1 MKKRNFFWSQSST
14 PHLPSLRSVSNWGQR
29 SHYCCTESFQ
39 CRLYFGIMNLSVL
52 VIESSVASTNQIAKG
67 MLLASIRFVK
77 FTPTNQI
84 RYSLRADQR
93 KTGMTLLLG
102 LFGERFTGGTGT
114 SFSVPQ
120 PSSCVLHSVLLPS
133 LIDRFRTLPS
143 VSRCCQ
149 PISDASAC
157 VRILD
162 CKRGECGARDQRAL
176 LVLITGFWK
185 EGSPGFHFN
194 LVAFQ
199 CGWMPNFSTVLKNN
213 DSSYHSFD
221 EKKILLHEVQIPES
235 RPPLERDYLGIF
247 RSIIMDLGW
256 VHKKYPRRL
265 NWSKTKTG
273 KSF

>member
-93 KTGMTLLLG
+93 KTGVTLLLG
-102 LFGERFTGGTGT
+102 IFGERFTGGTGT

-149 PISDASAC
+149 PIFG
-157 VRILD
+157 RIRLCSHIRLQTWRVWYAWSTRVTRVD
-162 CKRGECGARDQRAL
+162 HGLLKRGKSW
-176 LVLITGFWK
+176 V
-185 EGSPGFHFN
+185 P
-194 LVAFQ
+194 FQ
-199 CGWMPNFSTVLKNN
+199 LGCFPMWLNAEL
-213 DSSYHSFD
+213 FD
-221 EKKILLHEVQIPES
+221 
-235 RPPLERDYLGIF
+235 G
-247 RSIIMDLGW
+247 
-256 VHKKYPRRL
+256 
-265 NWSKTKTG
+265 T
-273 KSF
+273 

>member
-1 MKKRNFFWSQSST
+1 
-14 PHLPSLRSVSNWGQR
+14 
-29 SHYCCTESFQ
+29 
-39 CRLYFGIMNLSVL
+39 MNLSVL

-84 RYSLRADQR
+84 RYSLRADQ
-93 KTGMTLLLG
+93 GVTLLLG
-102 LFGERFTGGTGT
+102 ILGERLTGGTGT

-176 LVLITGFWK
+176 LVLITDF
-185 EGSPGFHFN
+185 
-194 LVAFQ
+194 
-199 CGWMPNFSTVLKNN
+199 
-213 DSSYHSFD
+213 
-221 EKKILLHEVQIPES
+221 
-235 RPPLERDYLGIF
+235 
-247 RSIIMDLGW
+247 
-256 VHKKYPRRL
+256 
-265 NWSKTKTG
+265 
-273 KSF
+273 

>member
-93 KTGMTLLLG
+93 KTGVTLLLG
-102 LFGERFTGGTGT
+102 IFGERFTGGTGT

-162 CKRGECGARDQRAL
+162 CKRGECGTRDQHAL
-176 LVLITGFWK
+176 LVLITDFWK

-194 LVAFQ
+194 SVAFQ

-221 EKKILLHEVQIPES
+221 EKKILLHEVQIPER
-235 RPPLERDYLGIF
+235 RPSLERDYLGIF
-247 RSIIMDLGW
+247 RSITMDLGW
-256 VHKKYPRRL
+256 VLEKISSEIKL
-265 NWSKTKTG
+265 IKN
-273 KSF
+273 

>member
-1 MKKRNFFWSQSST
+1 
-14 PHLPSLRSVSNWGQR
+14 
-29 SHYCCTESFQ
+29 
-39 CRLYFGIMNLSVL
+39 MNLSVL

-93 KTGMTLLLG
+93 KTGVTLLLG
-102 LFGERFTGGTGT
+102 ILGERLTGGTGT

-157 VRILD
+157 VWILD

-176 LVLITGFWK
+176 LVLITDF
-185 EGSPGFHFN
+185 
-194 LVAFQ
+194 
-199 CGWMPNFSTVLKNN
+199 
-213 DSSYHSFD
+213 
-221 EKKILLHEVQIPES
+221 
-235 RPPLERDYLGIF
+235 
-247 RSIIMDLGW
+247 
-256 VHKKYPRRL
+256 
-265 NWSKTKTG
+265 
-273 KSF
+273 

>member
-14 PHLPSLRSVSNWGQR
+14 PHLPSLLSVSSWRQR

-39 CRLYFGIMNLSVL
+39 CSLYFGIMNLSVL
-52 VIESSVASTNQIAKG
+52 LIESSDASTNQIAKG

-102 LFGERFTGGTGT
+102 IFGERFTGGTGT

-194 LVAFQ
+194 SVAFQ

-221 EKKILLHEVQIPES
+221 EKKILLHEVQIPER
-235 RPPLERDYLGIF
+235 RPSLERDYLGIF
-247 RSIIMDLGW
+247 RSITMDLGW
-256 VHKKYPRRL
+256 VLEKISSEIKL
-265 NWSKTKTG
+265 IKN
-273 KSF
+273 

>member
-1 MKKRNFFWSQSST
+1 
-14 PHLPSLRSVSNWGQR
+14 
-29 SHYCCTESFQ
+29 
-39 CRLYFGIMNLSVL
+39 MNLSVL

-93 KTGMTLLLG
+93 KTGVTLLLG
-102 LFGERFTGGTGT
+102 IFGERFTGGTGT

-221 EKKILLHEVQIPES
+221 EKKILLHEVQIPER
-235 RPPLERDYLGIF
+235 RPSLERDYLGIF
-247 RSIIMDLGW
+247 RSITMDLGW
-256 VHKKYPRRL
+256 VLEKISSEIKL
-265 NWSKTKTG
+265 IKN
-273 KSF
+273 